1 MTNEQFYEFC
11 QANRELRIERTAN
24 GKSLSCHQLSRIQNR
39 NFNIAVQLGNWA
51 DQDGTGIC
59 FDSSTGFTLPNGATR
74 SPDASWIK
82 LECWNALTKEQK
94 RHLHPFELRD

>member
-11 QANRELRIERTAN
+11 QANRELRSSA
-24 GKSLSCHQLSRIQNR
+24 QLMGSRYHATSFLGYRNR

-82 LECWNALTKEQK
+82 LSAGM
-94 RHLHPFELRD
+94 P